1 MTSRTATKLVCGC
14 TGLLGT
20 LFAISVVRVR
30 QLRLASRVR
39 RTDARVAPDPGV
51 EVVRRADYQ
60 ETLDCLATLK
70 DGDQEVL
77 RLAAW
82 EELKPAEIG
91 QVIGVAPHAAS
102 ARLSRARDRLAKA
115 MHMERAGVAGWLA
128 PRPDLEGGEW

>member
-20 LFAISVVRVR
+20 LFAISAVRIGDNF
-30 QLRLASRVR
+30 ASHRECVA
-39 RTDARVAPDPGV
+39 RTR
-51 EVVRRADYQ
+51 DYQ